1 MNVRAGR
8 MLPLAMFAAILTSC
22 ATTGSGETEGALSP
36 AAIARICDSWPN
48 VTWST
53 RDTLQTIAD
62 AKANN
67 AARGG
72 FCARTAAP
80 P

>member
-1 MNVRAGR
+1 MNQEAVR
-8 MLPLAMFAAILTSC
+8 AAILTSC
-22 ATTGSGETEGALSP
+22 ATMGSGETERALSP

-53 RDTLQTIAD
+53 RDTPETIKE

-67 AARGG
+67 AARRA
-72 FCARTAAP
+72 FCQ
-80 P
+80 